1 MHSTRALELTHLN
14 AMQPS
19 PMLYI
24 SSVFFPALTSPN
36 VCCENGQLQMMC
48 MVYYSLYSS
57 WQSLIDTY
65 CALFY
70 TVKHYFYIS
79 TSYCLYTFVK
89 CLLTRHIFFYYF
101 TIHHLH
107 TYIIYHFCLVVM
119 YYQCVFLQ
127 IKIDQM
133 LKLQQIVKHGMSCV
147 NCPISQHKCRKWTKC
162 SPLWA
167 VTKE

>member
-36 VCCENGQLQMMC
+36 VCCENGQLQMVHGILQSILIMTKSYRYVLC
-48 MVYYSLYSS
+48 FTLLNTIFIFPHHIAYILLLNAF
-57 WQSLIDTY
+57 WQDT
-65 CALFY
+65 
-70 TVKHYFYIS
+70 
-79 TSYCLYTFVK
+79 
-89 CLLTRHIFFYYF
+89 FFYYF